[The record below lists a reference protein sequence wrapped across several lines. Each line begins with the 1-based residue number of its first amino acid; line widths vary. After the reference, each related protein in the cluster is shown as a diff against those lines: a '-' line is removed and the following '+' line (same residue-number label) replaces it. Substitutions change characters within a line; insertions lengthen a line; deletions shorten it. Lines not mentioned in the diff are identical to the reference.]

1 MDNVPFIST
10 AAPTLGPVAGM
21 DGGYEPCKDG
31 ASRMVRGNLD
41 DQWQHAFHPR
51 SFPDTAGRE
60 DILHVD
66 RQVYGVGNW
75 LNPRSNCHSA
85 WVPVLDERE
94 TDRTAQSSASTKLK
108 PKTSPS
114 TEVNDEAFELSL
126 FFGDFSRPKLLA
138 LNQRRGGRS
147 VPDGVIGPY

>member
-1 MDNVPFIST
+1 
-10 AAPTLGPVAGM
+10 M

-51 SFPDTAGRE
+51 RFPDTAGRE

-75 LNPRSNCHSA
+75 FNPRSNCHSA

-94 TDRTAQSSASTKLK
+94 TLHCGPNGPKQRVDKTQTK
-108 PKTSPS
+108 
-114 TEVNDEAFELSL
+114 N
-126 FFGDFSRPKLLA
+126 LA
-138 LNQRRGGRS
+138 IHRS
-147 VPDGVIGPY
+147 E